1 MPAGR
6 TAGWIACSHCF
17 KATCMRKHFRR
28 FLDLVMPDGP
38 PIFLVAII
46 GFLVA
51 AILRFC
57 LGGIKIRL
65 RK

>member
-6 TAGWIACSHCF
+6 TAGWIASSHCF
-17 KATCMRKHFRR
+17 KAMCMRKHFWR

-51 AILRFC
+51 AIFTILLRWY
-57 LGGIKIRL
+57 
-65 RK
+65 